1 MVKRAAFSLIEL
13 VLAIVIIAISVM
25 TIPLMLSQSGN
36 NDSFSLIQESILAAR
51 TKMGNVLTYEWDRN
65 STIGTGTDTY
75 IRVLDVV
82 NGDND
87 LNRTVGTVLRRVGH
101 VVADKRRRFH
111 DLNGTLARPSGI
123 VNSANIQSIDDFD
136 QQNVNMVDTNKTDG
150 FDYVMDFNMTTRVS
164 YISDNANY
172 ALQNLR
178 FDFNTTT
185 SASITDV
192 NNSTNIKMIEVLVQ
206 SNDGLPFTFRA
217 FSSNIGQT
225 ELLELPVTN

>member
-1 MVKRAAFSLIEL
+1 M
-13 VLAIVIIAISVM
+13 
-25 TIPLMLSQSGN
+25 
-36 NDSFSLIQESILAAR
+36 
-51 TKMGNVLTYEWDRN
+51 
-65 STIGTGTDTY
+65 
-75 IRVLDVV
+75 
-82 NGDND
+82 
-87 LNRTVGTVLRRVGH
+87 
-101 VVADKRRRFH
+101 ADKRRRFH

-172 ALQNLR
+172 TLQNLR